1 MLMNL
6 RNLVLRIGVGLG
18 IVIGMVG
25 GASAQAPTLVASP
38 DPVTT
43 YNGYNAHLTVTV
55 DSPGRVP
62 SFQWYLNGVGALP
75 GSFANVAG
83 STNATLAFTNLTL
96 NNSGGYFAII
106 SNPAGSVTSAP
117 VNLIVLS
124 PPLPALQFGELTPGG
139 NGTVSLPVSYASGGT
154 ETNITFSVA
163 YAPSAYSA
171 PHFEP
176 ADAVPQLEPPTG
188 VLFGQPSDAQLQ
200 VNNDPTG
207 AVGISLSLDGGRVF
221 AAGNQFL
228 GYLVWNLLAE
238 HQPAE
243 GRIAF
248 TNAPTPLQ
256 ARSVTNGVV
265 RELLTS
271 QIPPVL
277 SGRDYVPRLDRQS
290 GLYLQLLSLANPGNS
305 DLTNAQITVVFL
317 PVDAH
322 TNQVTAYNALGR
334 LGANATVPV
343 GTVPAGSS
351 LHLTLEYFVP
361 DHQGWPV
368 DSAGQSLLPVLTTG
382 GVLTFTRTTPPAIIL
397 NQNLVRITRPSDIP
411 NAGFTGVLLDFPTL
425 TNRSYYIQYSSLSDF
440 TQTNQVRVVLP
451 SVPGTGSTVQWV
463 DNGPPKTESPPAAA
477 SARFYRVLEV
487 R

>member
-1 MLMNL
+1 
-6 RNLVLRIGVGLG
+6 
-18 IVIGMVG
+18 MVG
-25 GASAQAPTLVASP
+25 SASAQAPTLVASP
-38 DPVTT
+38 DPITT
-43 YNGYNAHLTVTV
+43 YIGYNAHLAVTV
-55 DSPGRVP
+55 DSPGAVP
-62 SFQWYLNGVGALP
+62 SFQWYLNGVGTLP
-75 GSFANVAG
+75 GSFANVSG

-117 VNLIVLS
+117 VNLIMLS
-124 PPLPALQFGELTPGG
+124 PPLPALQFGELTRRG

-154 ETNITFSVA
+154 ETNISFSVT
-163 YAPSAYSA
+163 YAPAAFSA

-188 VLFGQPSDAQLQ
+188 VRFGQPSDALLQ
-200 VNNDPTG
+200 VNEDPTS
-207 AVGISLSLDGGRVF
+207 AVGTSLSLDGGRVY

-228 GYLVWNLLAE
+228 GYLVWNVLAG

-243 GRIAF
+243 GGIAF

-256 ARSVTNGVV
+256 TRSVTNGVV
-265 RELLTS
+265 RDLLTS
-271 QIPPVL
+271 PAPPVL
-277 SGRDYVPRLDRQS
+277 SGRDNVPRLDRQS
-290 GLYLQLLSLANPGNS
+290 GLYLQLLSLANPGNA
-305 DLTNAQITVVFL
+305 DLTNAQINVVSL

-334 LGANATVPV
+334 LGANATVAV
-343 GTVPAGSS
+343 GTVRAGSS
-351 LHLTLEYFVP
+351 LNLTLEYFVP

-368 DSAGQSLLPVLTTG
+368 DAAGQPILPVLTTG
-382 GVLTFTRTTPPAIIL
+382 SVLTFTRTTPPAVIL
-397 NQNLVRITRPSDIP
+397 NQNTVRITRPSDIP

-425 TNRSYYIQYSSLSDF
+425 INRNYYIQYSSQSDF
-440 TQTNQVRVVLP
+440 TQTNGIRVVLP

-463 DNGPPKTESPPAAA
+463 DNGPPKTESPPSAA
-477 SARFYRVLEV
+477 SARFYRILEV